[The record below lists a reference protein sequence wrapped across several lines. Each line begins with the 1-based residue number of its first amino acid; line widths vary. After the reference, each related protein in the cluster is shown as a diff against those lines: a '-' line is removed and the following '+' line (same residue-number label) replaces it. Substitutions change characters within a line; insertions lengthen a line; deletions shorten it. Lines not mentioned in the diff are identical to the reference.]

1 VLSSSVVCQ
10 SVCECIM
17 DIRVPQSSP
26 KLNLTLQSY
35 EQEQMLEARF
45 FQLVPLQNSFL
56 KVEVSSTSAVLNWTD
71 WTSEQTQHVCVD
83 GQCWTLSSSSH
94 HAWYQGYN
102 LEHATQL
109 PKSRKPRCP
118 VGWIASGWNCF
129 QVRQDVR
136 TWPEAQRVCESIGP
150 GVHLASVKT
159 DTDFLSVSGKL
170 QSHNHLL
177 LLWTSLNDRGEE
189 GRLCWADG
197 SAYNLSV
204 AVISSLS
211 ANQTDCFAL
220 QRNATGPGYFFT
232 SLLCDVQLPYLCHT
246 PLVQGSFS
254 GLCLDN
260 VQETEAVFSWSDIF
274 QHHSAFG
281 SVLSLQVHDR
291 SGRILTHTPFED
303 TLNRKHVNGLSAGHT
318 YYASLNFTHPN
329 GASQTLGPV
338 FIVKTRPNPPQ
349 NFTVTD
355 VTSSQIALSWAAP
368 DSTHDASFERYFL
381 CWLDVA
387 SGSGRGIWLNRG
399 NLSTVI
405 AGQKG
410 YHLYQ
415 ITLVSVTAEGVE
427 STEAT
432 PLVVITA
439 VNPPHS
445 ISVSATGTE
454 NVTVCWE
461 QPHDDEAYVF
471 HIQLQPHTLSH
482 ERSKEF
488 WVNNSDCI
496 TVTNLVPGETYDVG
510 VAAER
515 GGNRSLEKTLQQTQK
530 PQMVRDA
537 VPYAVDKDAVVLFVQ
552 MPTRGVYDGLAVT
565 YSRVSTWIPMSSGI
579 GTSKVVVENLSPGTE
594 YEFQLFVT
602 SRGVSSDGFTL
613 LPVRT
618 CLAPPGR
625 VRAGV
630 VTDHSVDVLW
640 DRAQGHELT
649 YEVLCM
655 GCTDKVMV
663 QKVSETMA
671 VFDGVI
677 AGRLCNIS
685 VRTEKEFFRDSAP
698 VFLSI
703 RALPSSVTLAP
714 VRRTSSS
721 LSVSW
726 KEGPGVCNAFI
737 LSIKNSTYNL
747 QMKLSLSDE
756 RWYNFERLPPGTVY
770 TVEVISVS
778 GERHSFPTALS
789 LNTFP
794 APPDAVTFIEQ
805 EGNAMYITWTRPLGR
820 VTGYRLFYARMD
832 SSLRHQVIVHGNHVR
847 ITDLIPGSDYTFEI
861 QSFLGEDFSQSVSKN
876 ISTSPAGVCSLS
888 LSHFNSSSV
897 TLAWDVAVGHF
908 DFHRVMVSNDS
919 HRWEY
924 SVSADAQEY
933 MVSGLRD
940 GCSYDASVE
949 RVRNTQSGTAATL
962 TVHTV
967 PAIPEDVYVVS
978 VSPRSFSLY
987 WVPSS
992 GCDQR
997 YSLHLTPDH
1006 GNVTMIITPDGH
1018 LQANVSSVTPGTQY
1032 TVTVSA
1038 VASSGMRSAVSRS
1051 ITTTES
1057 VPAAPFKPEGE
1068 RVGSNGIL
1076 LSWKM
1081 PPPPDFSIHSF
1092 VIRYKEMCPHPDPIF
1107 TEVTKS
1113 LDIPETLLN
1122 TLSPGATYNIKV
1134 AAVNKAGVGPFSQ
1147 SLYFKTAEAPPG
1159 MVTNLTAFAQNHS
1172 SVIVKWFLPV
1182 RINGLITK
1190 FAVKAKHARN
1200 GQVVRTLELNAE
1212 EIMNGAL
1219 PHCNDA
1225 ADFLSRGTPSPSIT
1239 SVTSA
1244 LPPLT
1249 MSAIPSA
1256 SIWNVPITVG
1266 MDMLRPYTAY
1276 VFEVSA
1282 FTSDGEGQIAST
1294 MVRMPEAA
1302 PEDSP
1307 QNLSLWNITSKS
1319 LSLTWEPPTIITG
1332 RFSYVVQLYGPAG
1345 LISENSTS
1353 EQSIVYTGL
1362 TPYTHY
1368 HIIVMAKSAG
1378 ATGPAA
1384 ETRILTPSEAPS
1396 AVSYLRAKAVDSTS
1410 VRLSWGIP
1418 NQPNGLI
1425 TRYRILV
1432 LHHEMLVQDITL
1444 RALQQNASQNGA
1456 SAGMLSGV
1464 SNDSSQALRRLARSL
1479 NMSTATEHITRAL
1492 ISSGLTS
1499 LTVTEKPNTD
1509 ATNSHT
1515 AGTSSLTLTSTATPT
1530 RPPWLTVV
1538 SAHSSS
1544 MAVTL
1549 DSVTN
1554 FPSLISGSDPGP
1566 ILSSAQPRL
1575 STRVAI
1581 TGLTLQPRDFTQTSV
1596 TSRIEVL
1603 PPTEELVD
1611 LSSSHISYI
1620 VTRLSPFTDYNFSVS
1635 AFTTVGEGPATLIA
1649 QKTQEQGKGREL
1661 ADVMERRKVDIL
1673 CVQETRWKG
1682 SKARSIG
1689 AGFKLFYYGVDSK
1702 RNRVGCELEEKERF
1716 WSELDE
1722 VMESI
1727 PTGERVVIGADFN
1740 GHVGE
1745 GNTGDEEVMGKF
1757 GVKERNLE
1765 GQMYRDG
1772 QRELHCVFVDLEK
1785 AYDRVPREEL
1795 WYCMRKSGV
1804 AEKYVRVVQDMYERS
1819 RTVVRCAV
1827 GQTEEFKVKVGLHQ
1841 GSALS
1846 PFLFAI
1852 VMDQL
1857 SEEVRQESP
1866 WTMMFADDIV
1876 ICSESREQVE
1886 ENLER
1891 WRFALERRGMKVSR
1905 SKTEYMCVNEREGS
1919 GTVRLQ
1925 GEEVKKVQEF
1935 KYLGSTVQSNGE
1947 CGKEVKKRVQAGW
1960 NGWRKV
1966 SGVLCD
1972 QKISVRIKGKVYRTV
1987 VRAAMLYGLETV
1999 SLRKRQESELEVAEL
2014 KMLRFSLGVTR
2025 LDRIRNEYIRGTAH
2039 VGRLGDKVREARL
2052 RWFGHVQR
2060 RDMPSSV
2067 QDVSY
2072 ENISST
2078 SIFVSWNLPLNPN
2091 GKITHYTVYI
2101 LNLHSHKARQQVT
2114 NTSSIIL
2121 TDLDKYTQ
2129 YKVRV
2134 AAWTAAGES
2143 PVSDEDNISVLT
2155 PEDEPDSPPHTLV
2168 VLNTTSSTA
2177 TITWSPPD
2185 KPNGI
2190 IVFYE
2195 VTYSNSTFSY
2205 TVNSTAPSV
2214 TLHHLEPYTL
2224 YNVTARGYTRLGHGN
2239 QTSHTLQML
2248 SGEDVPGSPPY
2259 GLAYDS
2265 ISSSEV
2271 NVSWSPPLVPNGVIL
2286 YYSVEYWNTTHTLN
2300 ITTHTPSVLLFNLRK
2315 YARYRLSVQAGTRV
2329 GLGNHSS
2336 EMLNITTLEDGECKE
2351 FFLSVLRMRI
2361 CNVFQHRY
2369 SLSLSRVPSSPPQ
2382 LLYYRKLS
2390 DNQVELSWQ
2399 RPEEANSEI
2408 LYYIVRVW
2416 NQSSEFVTN
2425 VTETSVV
2432 VSVDG
2437 PGFYNASVSS
2447 WTRLGDG
2454 GVLIYITFSTSESV
2468 PSDPPQDVFY
2478 TLLSPRTVRLSWSP
2492 PTQPNGIIQYYT
2504 IYYSDNITISTQR
2517 VPGLLQWAE
2526 LEGLRAGHEYRVWLS
2541 SSTSLGDGG
2550 VISDPL
2556 NFTTPEDVPS
2566 DTVHN
2571 LSAQLYGS
2579 TAVVISWDPPL
2590 EPNGRVFYQLS
2601 LQEAGITHPSI
2612 NRTENQTI
2620 TKTTTD
2626 TVFLF
2631 TKLRKYFPYVLRVIP
2646 ATSAGPALDHTSVLH
2661 LRTDDDVPSSAPLLG
2676 VSRNLSSTS
2685 ILVSWYAPVEPN
2697 GEIIEY
2703 AVVLQ
2708 GPRGSNSTYTANSQL
2723 ILTHLTPYT
2732 AYNLSISAVNR
2743 RGMGP
2748 SLMLAL
2754 HTDEAGP
2761 MSPPRN
2767 LSIFNHSSDSVWLHW
2782 EPSLE
2787 PNGVIQHYGFK
2798 IVELN
2803 TNAVTYQNSTG
2814 ASTQSEL
2821 RGFKPHSSYEI
2832 SVSTYTRAGNGD
2844 QYSLP
2849 VTFTTRESV
2858 SEEVGN
2864 LSCSGLNWDSVYM
2877 EWKAPENPNGEILLY
2892 HVVSADRR
2900 DEASPL
2906 MLQDKLAYTFS
2917 GLHPDTLYLISVAA
2931 VNSAGPGI
2939 EANCTA
2945 QTLPESVP
2953 DPPESLSVVNLSSDA
2968 VTLSWLRPA
2977 RVPGHLRGYRV
2988 HRQRLAL
2995 GCEMEDDASC
3005 AESEVFLWVNATEK
3019 ESREVSVT
3027 LQPLLKYRRYR
3038 VRVVAWTNAGAGRPT
3053 EWMHIHT
3060 LAGNPDAPPVAV
3072 SAVPSI
3078 SGMKITW
3085 DEPAIISGPT
3095 SYLVDVIA
3103 LDGSGRNVTLVRNAG
3118 EIRMVVIG
3126 NLTAYTYYSVTVTA
3140 FTSDV
3145 ADARQDGMAS
3155 ESVTVRTLEGEP
3167 KDPPKNVTLTIISEE
3182 VTRVHITFLPPDEPN
3197 GNISA
3202 YHVYIYRDGHLDFEI
3217 SSLPV
3222 VSNHNKSMTAVIH
3235 GLKGGF
3241 NYSIQTVISKH
3252 EFFLTGKT
3260 TAPPMPSEKP
3270 VVALNSVGAIMA
3282 TSQTITIEMPL
3293 CFFSDI
3299 NGPIHKIQVI
3309 VSEPSVM
3316 YYNNVSNWKSVFLHP
3331 TAPYVTDE
3339 GFPNPECSEDLSS
3352 AEDMLRKNIRGRTYV
3367 IGAEEGCFSE
3377 EAQILCNGPLK
3388 PKTYY
3393 VFKFRATNIIGQ
3405 YTDSKYSDRVRTA
3418 AGLFPFILTDDR
3430 LLTRDEQIILGVL
3443 LSFFLALFLILII
3456 YASVRIHQR
3465 QKEGGTYSPRE
3476 AEIIETKLKLD
3487 QLIAMADMELK
3498 EEKIQRLLSYRKSL
3512 KPISKKAFIQ
3522 HVEELCANDNAKF
3535 HEEFAEL
3542 PKLLHDLATSDA
3554 DLPWNRSKNRFTNI
3568 KPYNNN
3574 RVKLL
3579 SEPGIPGSDYI
3590 NASFV
3595 SGYLCPNEF
3604 IATQGPLPGTVADF
3618 WRMIWETRTKTIV
3631 MLTQCFE
3638 KGRIR
3643 CHQYWPEDNKP
3654 VTVFGDIIIT
3664 KLTEDVHPDW
3674 TVRALR
3680 VEKHGDYMV
3689 VHHFNYTS
3697 WPEHGVP
3704 ESSST
3709 LIQFVKAV
3717 RSNRGHDNTTIVVHC
3732 SAGVGRTGVFIA
3744 LDHLIQHIRDH
3755 DFVDVYGLV
3764 AELRSERMCMV
3775 QNLAQYMFLYQST
3788 LDLLTS
3794 KGNSQSIWFV
3804 NYSALEKMDSLDA
3817 MEGDVELEW
3826 EETTM

>member
-1 VLSSSVVCQ
+1 MGKTVPLRLLGFLIQAVSFPGLSGQASVHVQVEFCSFPLSLEPDTYTLLLGNKVLSSSVVCQ

-17 DIRVPQSSP
+17 DVRVPQSP
-26 KLNLTLQSY
+26 PELNLTLQSY

-45 FQLVPLQNSFL
+45 FQLVPLQSSFL

-71 WTSEQTQHVCVD
+71 WTNEQTQHVCVD
-83 GQCWTLSSSSH
+83 AQCWTLSSSQPSCLVSGLQPGTRYTVTVAQKTH
-94 HAWYQGYN
+94 VPHVN
-102 LEHATQL
+102 ITLTQKL
-109 PKSRKPRCP
+109 QLAIETGRCP
-118 VGWIASGWNCF
+118 VGWVVTGWNCF
-129 QVRQDVR
+129 RVRQDVR
-136 TWPEAQRVCESIGP
+136 TWTEAQRVCESTGP
-150 GVHLASVKT
+150 GVRLASVKT
-159 DTDFLSVSGKL
+159 DTDFLFVSAKL

-177 LLWTSLNDRGEE
+177 LLWTSLNDRREE
-189 GRLCWADG
+189 GHLYWADG

-232 SLLCDVQLPYLCHT
+232 SMLCDVQLPYLCHT
-246 PLVQGSFS
+246 HLLQGSFS
-254 GLCLDN
+254 GLCVDS
-260 VQETEAVFSWSDIF
+260 VQETEAVFSWSNIS
-274 QHHSAFG
+274 QLHSALG
-281 SVLSLQVHDR
+281 SELSLHVHDQ
-291 SGRILTHTPFED
+291 SGSRILTHTLPAH
-303 TLNRKHVNGLSAGHT
+303 TLNRKSVYGLSPGHI
-318 YYASLNFTHPN
+318 YYVSLSLTHPS

-338 FIVKTRPNPPQ
+338 FIVKTRPNPPH
-349 NFTVTD
+349 NITVTD

-368 DSTHDASFERYFL
+368 DSTHNALFERYFL
-381 CWLDVA
+381 CWVDVA
-387 SGSGRGIWLNRG
+387 SGRGWGLWLNRG
-399 NLSTVI
+399 NLSAVI
-405 AGQKG
+405 
-410 YHLYQ
+410 
-415 ITLVSVTAEGVE
+415 E
-427 STEAT
+427 
-432 PLVVITA
+432 

-445 ISVSATGTE
+445 VSVSAIGTE

-461 QPHDDEAYVF
+461 QLRDDEVDAY
-471 HIQLQPHTLSH
+471 HIQLRPHIPSQEH
-482 ERSKEF
+482 SREF
-488 WVNNSDCI
+488 WVNSSDCI
-496 TVTNLVPGETYDVG
+496 TLTALVPGETYDVG
-510 VAAER
+510 VATER
-515 GGNRSLEKTLQQTQK
+515 GGNRSLEKTLQVTLK
-530 PQMVRDA
+530 PQMVRGA
-537 VPYAVDKDAVVLFVQ
+537 IPYAVETDSVVLFVQ
-552 MPTRGVYDGLAVT
+552 MPTSGVYDGLVVA
-565 YSRVSTWIPMSSGI
+565 YSRNSSWIPMSSG
-579 GTSKVVVENLSPGTE
+579 TSKAVVGNLSPGSV
-594 YEFQLFVT
+594 YDFQLFVT
-602 SRGVSSDGFTL
+602 SRDVSSDGFSL
-613 LPVRT
+613 FPVRT
-618 CLAPPGR
+618 CLAPPLR

-630 VTDHSVDVLW
+630 VTNRSVEVLW
-640 DRAQGHELT
+640 DRAQGHEHT
-649 YEVLCM
+649 YEVLCR
-655 GCTDKVMV
+655 GCTDTVMV
-663 QKVSETMA
+663 QKVSQTRA
-671 VFDGVI
+671 VFHGVI
-677 AGRLCNIS
+677 AGKLCNIS
-685 VRTEKEFFRDSAP
+685 VRTEKESFRDSAP
-698 VFLSI
+698 VLLTI
-703 RALPSSVTLAP
+703 RAFPSSATLLL
-714 VRRTSSS
+714 VRRTASS
-721 LSVSW
+721 LCVSW
-726 KEGPGVCNAFI
+726 REGSGVCNAFM
-737 LSIKNSTYNL
+737 LSLRNSTYNL
-747 QMKLSLSDE
+747 QMRLSVSDK
-756 RWYNFERLPPGTVY
+756 RWYNFDHLPPGTVY

-778 GERHSFPTALS
+778 GERHSFPSALT

-794 APPDAVTFIEQ
+794 APPDAITFIEQ
-805 EGNAMYITWTRPLGR
+805 EGNAMYVMWTRPQGR
-820 VTGYRLFYARMD
+820 VTGYRLFYGLSTD
-832 SSLRHQVIVHGNHVR
+832 TSLPHRIIVHGNHMR
-847 ITDLIPGSDYTFEI
+847 INDVIPGSDYKFEI
-861 QSFLGEDFSQSVSKN
+861 QSFLGEDFSQIVSKN
-876 ISTSPAGVCSLS
+876 TSTSPAGVCSLS

-897 TLAWDVAVGHF
+897 TLAWDVGVGHF
-908 DFHRVMVSNDS
+908 DFHRVTVSNGS
-919 HRWEY
+919 HRWVY
-924 SVSADAQEY
+924 SVSTDTQEY
-933 MVSGLRD
+933 TVSGLRD
-940 GCSYDASVE
+940 GCSYNTTVE

-967 PAIPEDVYVVS
+967 PAIPEDVCVVS

-987 WVPSS
+987 WLPSS
-992 GCDQR
+992 GCDQH
-997 YSLHLTPDH
+997 YSVQLTPDH
-1006 GNVTMIITPDGH
+1006 GSVTVISTPDGH
-1018 LQANVSSVTPGTQY
+1018 VQANVSSVTPGTQY

-1038 VASSGMRSAVSRS
+1038 VASSGLSSAVSRS

-1081 PPPPDFSIHSF
+1081 PPPPDLSIHSF
-1092 VIRYKEMCPHPDPIF
+1092 VIRYKEMCPHPDSTF
-1107 TEVTKS
+1107 TELTKN

-1172 SVIVKWFLPV
+1172 SVVVKWFLPV

-1190 FAVKAKHARN
+1190 FTVKAKHART
-1200 GQVVRTLELNAE
+1200 GQTVRTLELNAE

-1225 ADFLSRGTPSPSIT
+1225 ADFLSRGTPSPSVT
-1239 SVTSA
+1239 SVTTSA

-1249 MSAIPSA
+1249 MSAIPPA

-1307 QNLSLWNITSKS
+1307 QNLSVWNITSKS
-1319 LSLTWEPPTIITG
+1319 LSLSWESPTIITG
-1332 RFSYVVQLYGPAG
+1332 RFSYVVQLHGPAG

-1353 EQSIVYTGL
+1353 EQTIVYPGL
-1362 TPYTHY
+1362 TPYTRY
-1368 HIIVMAKSAG
+1368 RIFVMAKSAG

-1384 ETRILTPSEAPS
+1384 ETSILTPSEAPS
-1396 AVSYLRAKAVDSTS
+1396 AVMYLRAVAVDSTS
-1410 VRLSWGIP
+1410 VHLSWGIP

-1432 LHHEMLVQDITL
+1432 LHHETLVQDITL
-1444 RALQQNASQNGA
+1444 RALQQNGSQNDA
-1456 SAGMLSGV
+1456 SAG
-1464 SNDSSQALRRLARSL
+1464 
-1479 NMSTATEHITRAL
+1479 
-1492 ISSGLTS
+1492 
-1499 LTVTEKPNTD
+1499 
-1509 ATNSHT
+1509 
-1515 AGTSSLTLTSTATPT
+1515 
-1530 RPPWLTVV
+1530 
-1538 SAHSSS
+1538 
-1544 MAVTL
+1544 
-1549 DSVTN
+1549 
-1554 FPSLISGSDPGP
+1554 SDLVP
-1566 ILSSAQPRL
+1566 ILSSVQPRL
-1575 STRVAI
+1575 STRAAI
-1581 TGLTLQPRDFTQTSV
+1581 TGLTFQPRDFTQTAV

-1603 PPTEELVD
+1603 PPTEELVN
-1611 LSSSHISYI
+1611 LSSNHISYV

-1649 QKTQEQGKGREL
+1649 QKT
-1661 ADVMERRKVDIL
+1661 
-1673 CVQETRWKG
+1673 
-1682 SKARSIG
+1682 
-1689 AGFKLFYYGVDSK
+1689 
-1702 RNRVGCELEEKERF
+1702 
-1716 WSELDE
+1716 
-1722 VMESI
+1722 
-1727 PTGERVVIGADFN
+1727 P
-1740 GHVGE
+1740 
-1745 GNTGDEEVMGKF
+1745 
-1757 GVKERNLE
+1757 
-1765 GQMYRDG
+1765 
-1772 QRELHCVFVDLEK
+1772 
-1785 AYDRVPREEL
+1785 
-1795 WYCMRKSGV
+1795 
-1804 AEKYVRVVQDMYERS
+1804 
-1819 RTVVRCAV
+1819 
-1827 GQTEEFKVKVGLHQ
+1827 
-1841 GSALS
+1841 
-1846 PFLFAI
+1846 
-1852 VMDQL
+1852 
-1857 SEEVRQESP
+1857 
-1866 WTMMFADDIV
+1866 
-1876 ICSESREQVE
+1876 EQV
-1886 ENLER
+1886 
-1891 WRFALERRGMKVSR
+1891 
-1905 SKTEYMCVNEREGS
+1905 
-1919 GTVRLQ
+1919 
-1925 GEEVKKVQEF
+1925 
-1935 KYLGSTVQSNGE
+1935 
-1947 CGKEVKKRVQAGW
+1947 
-1960 NGWRKV
+1960 
-1966 SGVLCD
+1966 
-1972 QKISVRIKGKVYRTV
+1972 
-1987 VRAAMLYGLETV
+1987 
-1999 SLRKRQESELEVAEL
+1999 
-2014 KMLRFSLGVTR
+2014 
-2025 LDRIRNEYIRGTAH
+2025 
-2039 VGRLGDKVREARL
+2039 
-2052 RWFGHVQR
+2052 
-2060 RDMPSSV
+2060 PSSV

-2078 SIFVSWNLPLNPN
+2078 SIFVSWNPPLNPN
-2091 GKITHYTVYI
+2091 GKITHYTVYVF
-2101 LNLHSHKARQQVT
+2101 NLHSHKTQQQVT
-2114 NTSSIIL
+2114 NTTSIVL
-2121 TDLDKYTQ
+2121 TGLDKYTQ

-2134 AAWTAAGES
+2134 AASTAAGES

-2155 PEDEPDSPPHTLV
+2155 PEDEPDSPPHSLL

-2190 IVFYE
+2190 ILFYE
-2195 VTYSNSTFSY
+2195 VTYSNATFSY
-2205 TVNSTAPSV
+2205 TVNSTVPSV
-2214 TLHHLEPYTL
+2214 TLRHLKPYTL
-2224 YNVTARGYTRLGHGN
+2224 YNVTARGYTRIGHGD
-2239 QTSHTLQML
+2239 QTSPTLQML

-2271 NVSWSPPLVPNGVIL
+2271 NVSWSPPLVPNGIIL

-2300 ITTHTPSVLLFNLRK
+2300 ITTHTPSVLLSNLRK
-2315 YARYRLSVQAGTRV
+2315 YARYRLSVQAATRV

-2336 EMLNITTLEDGECKE
+2336 EILNITTLEDGEN
-2351 FFLSVLRMRI
+2351 L
-2361 CNVFQHRY
+2361 
-2369 SLSLSRVPSSPPQ
+2369 
-2382 LLYYRKLS
+2382 
-2390 DNQVELSWQ
+2390 
-2399 RPEEANSEI
+2399 
-2408 LYYIVRVW
+2408 
-2416 NQSSEFVTN
+2416 SSEFVAN

-2437 PGFYNASVSS
+2437 PGLYNASVSS

-2454 GVLIYITFSTSESV
+2454 GVLTYITFSTSESV
-2468 PSDPPQDVFY
+2468 PSDPPQNVFY

-2504 IYYSDNITISTQR
+2504 IYYSDNITTSTQR
-2517 VPGLLQWAE
+2517 VPGLLQWVE
-2526 LEGLRAGHEYRVWLS
+2526 LDGLRAGHEYRVWLS

-2556 NFTTPEDVPS
+2556 NFSTPEAVPS
-2566 DTVHN
+2566 GPVHN

-2579 TAVVISWDPPL
+2579 MAVVISWDPPL

-2631 TKLRKYFPYVLRVIP
+2631 TKLRKYFPYVLQVTP
-2646 ATSAGPALDHTSVLH
+2646 ATSAGSALDHTSVLH

-2708 GPRGSNSTYTANSQL
+2708 GPRGSNSTYTPNSQL
-2723 ILTHLTPYT
+2723 TLTHLTPYT
-2732 AYNLSISAVNR
+2732 AYNLSISGVNR

-2803 TNAVTYQNSTG
+2803 TNAVIYQNSTG
-2814 ASTQSEL
+2814 ASTEAEL
-2821 RGFKPHSSYEI
+2821 GGFKPHSSYEI
-2832 SVSTYTRAGNGD
+2832 SVCTYTRAGNGD

-2849 VTFTTRESV
+2849 VTFTTHESV
-2858 SEEVGN
+2858 SEAVQN
-2864 LSCSGLNWDSVYM
+2864 LSCLGLDWDSVYM
-2877 EWKAPENPNGEILLY
+2877 EWEPPVNPNGEILLY
-2892 HVVSADRR
+2892 HIVSADHRK
-2900 DEASPL
+2900 EAFPL
-2906 MLQDKLAYTFS
+2906 MLKHKLSYTFS
-2917 GLHPDTLYLISVAA
+2917 GLHPNTLYVISVAA

-2945 QTLPESVP
+2945 HTLPESVP
-2953 DPPESLSVVNLSSDA
+2953 GPPKSLSVVNISSDA

-2977 RVPGHLRGYRV
+2977 RVPGILRGYRV
-2988 HRQRLAL
+2988 EIQLLAL
-2995 GCEMEDDASC
+2995 VCEPDDDASC
-3005 AESEVFLWVNATEK
+3005 VENAVFLSVNGTENGTS
-3019 ESREVSVT
+3019 EITAT
-3027 LQPLLKYRRYR
+3027 LQPLRKYRHYR
-3038 VRVVAWTNAGAGRPT
+3038 VRVVAWTSAGPGEPT
-3053 EWMHIHT
+3053 AWMYIHT
-3060 LAGNPDAPPVAV
+3060 LAGNPDAPPAAV
-3072 SAVPSI
+3072 SAVPSTT
-3078 SGMKITW
+3078 GMKITW
-3085 DEPAIISGPT
+3085 DQPAIISGPT

-3103 LDGSGRNVTLVRNAG
+3103 LDGSDHNVTVVRNAG
-3118 EIRMVVIG
+3118 EIRMVVVG

-3140 FTSDV
+3140 FTGNVTS
-3145 ADARQDGMAS
+3145 ARRDGMSS
-3155 ESVTVRTLEGEP
+3155 EPIIVRTLEGEP
-3167 KDPPKNVTLTIISEE
+3167 KDPPKNVTLTIIPEE
-3182 VTRVHITFLPPDEPN
+3182 VTRVYVTFLPPDEPN

-3202 YHVYIYRDGHLDFEI
+3202 YHVYIYRDGRLDFEI
-3217 SSLPV
+3217 NSLPV
-3222 VSNHNKSMTAVIH
+3222 VSNPNKTMTAVIQ
-3235 GLKGGF
+3235 GLKGGL
-3241 NYSIQTVISKH
+3241 NYSIQIAAVNGAGFGPRSEVK
-3252 EFFLTGKT
+3252 LSMPMK
-3260 TAPPMPSEKP
+3260 APPVPSKRP
-3270 VVALNSVGAIMA
+3270 KVALSSGGVVMA
-3282 TSQTITIEMPL
+3282 THQTITIEMPL
-3293 CFFSDI
+3293 CFFSDD
-3299 NGPIHKIQVI
+3299 NGPIHRIQVI
-3309 VSEPSVM
+3309 VSEPAVM
-3316 YYNNVSNWKSVFLHP
+3316 DYSNVSNWKSVFLQS

-3339 GFPNPECSEDLSS
+3339 GFPNPECSEDRSS
-3352 AEDMLRKNIRGRTYV
+3352 SEDMSRKSTRARTYV

-3393 VFKFRATNIIGQ
+3393 VFKFRATNILGQ
-3405 YTDSKYSDRVRTA
+3405 YTDSEYSERVRTA
-3418 AGLFPFILTDDR
+3418 DDR
-3430 LLTRDEQIILGVL
+3430 LLTRDEQIILGVF
-3443 LSFFLALFLILII
+3443 LSFFLALFLILIV

-3498 EEKIQRLLSYRKSL
+3498 EEKIQRYSSFFFRRKEIFVIQLLSYRKSL

-3522 HVEELCANDNAKF
+3522 HVEDLCANDNAKF

-3618 WRMIWETRTKTIV
+3618 WRMIWETRTKTIA

-3717 RSNRGHDNTTIVVHC
+3717 RSNRGHDNATIVVHC